1 MTINNSVLTS
11 YGYSNISTMGDTVT
25 TVTSSPSYFS
35 SAGYA
40 GQVYT
45 IDSSLHSDPTKRY
58 SLKNEGKLPYDV
70 WALMFNDNIL
80 ND

>member
-11 YGYSNISTMGDTVT
+11 YGYSNISSMGDSVT
-25 TVTSSPSYFS
+25 TVTSSPGYHGYA
-35 SAGYA
+35 SAGYT
-40 GQVYT
+40 T
-45 IDSSLHSDPTKRY
+45 INTSMYEDKNKRH

>member
-1 MTINNSVLTS
+1 MTINNSVLSS

-25 TVTSSPSYFS
+25 VTSSPSYH
-35 SAGYA
+35 GYA
-40 GQVYT
+40 SYT
-45 IDSSLHSDPTKRY
+45 IDSSTYVDTKKRH

-70 WALMFNDNIL
+70 WAMMFNDNIL

>member
-1 MTINNSVLTS
+1 MTINNSVLSS

-25 TVTSSPSYFS
+25 VTSSPSYH
-35 SAGYA
+35 GYASA

-45 IDSSLHSDPTKRY
+45 IDSSLHNDPTKRY

-70 WALMFNDNIL
+70 WALMFNNNIL

>member
-1 MTINNSVLTS
+1 MTINNSILTS
-11 YGYSNISTMGDTVT
+11 TGYSNISTTGDTVT
-25 TVTSSPSYFS
+25 VTSLPGYYST
-35 SAGYA
+35 GYA

-45 IDSSLHSDPTKRY
+45 IDSSLHNDPTKRY